1 MTSFDETFFIILVFV
16 IVSLYFRYTEVS
28 WREKNRKKIK
38 EIENMCLEM
47 EKRNK
52 EMEEMLE
59 NEIRESR
66 IKFNYMDGKD
76 L

>member
-1 MTSFDETFFIILVFV
+1 MTSFDETFFIILIFV
-16 IVSLYFRYTEVS
+16 VVSLYFRYIEVS

-47 EKRNK
+47 EKCNK

-59 NEIRESR
+59 NEIRESK